1 MFSAFQVKALAQI
14 LAPALP
20 STGEQSTLPMVLG
33 FLGVAA
39 VLFIIMLVLRRKQ
52 K

>member
-1 MFSAFQVKALAQI
+1 MFSAFPLKALAQI
-14 LAPALP
+14 SALALP
-20 STGEQSTLPMVLG
+20 STGEQSTLPMVVA
-33 FLGVAA
+33 FLGLAA